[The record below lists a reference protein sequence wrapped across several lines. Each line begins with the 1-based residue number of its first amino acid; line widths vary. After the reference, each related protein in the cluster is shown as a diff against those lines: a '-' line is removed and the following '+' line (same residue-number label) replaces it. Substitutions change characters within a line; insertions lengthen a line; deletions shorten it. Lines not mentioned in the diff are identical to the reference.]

1 MDNNS
6 IAEDEKPKEEAA
18 NSAEA
23 GTEKQSNTDWWEQ
36 DSIFKYF
43 VEHTALFIA
52 CVSALIAVISFIIE
66 AIAYGRDAIYLQR
79 WGVDISNILMSVDIS
94 FYSIAFSGLYII
106 SISLV
111 DWYMLAS
118 FSSLELYFRKIYEE
132 QSALKCQMRDLQLLE
147 KVEKDILKDI
157 KGLANFYTDSLLK
170 KFQEAVLNMM
180 LLKKHHKQLR
190 RRLKKIHRILIKNL
204 AIKLFLS
211 ALFCLVTITLMNI
224 YSNGIGLHIVENWI
238 ISIVIISLII
248 LWNIL
253 RLRRR
258 VSRDL
263 KGSKTEKNSS
273 ADSEI
278 KSKKGSHFPRN
289 SITNGILIQFT
300 VIIIIGLITTM
311 ISEFLSSWI
320 NAQQKNE
327 YAIYQDQQGVY
338 AIIYH
343 GEDFYIMEEAST
355 TEKVLSIDTSSQR
368 IIKSSDLSFTYQEFE
383 DILIE

>member
-1 MDNNS
+1 
-6 IAEDEKPKEEAA
+6 
-18 NSAEA
+18 
-23 GTEKQSNTDWWEQ
+23 
-36 DSIFKYF
+36 
-43 VEHTALFIA
+43 
-52 CVSALIAVISFIIE
+52 
-66 AIAYGRDAIYLQR
+66 
-79 WGVDISNILMSVDIS
+79 
-94 FYSIAFSGLYII
+94 
-106 SISLV
+106 
-111 DWYMLAS
+111 
-118 FSSLELYFRKIYEE
+118 
-132 QSALKCQMRDLQLLE
+132 
-147 KVEKDILKDI
+147 
-157 KGLANFYTDSLLK
+157 
-170 KFQEAVLNMM
+170 
-180 LLKKHHKQLR
+180 
-190 RRLKKIHRILIKNL
+190 
-204 AIKLFLS
+204 
-211 ALFCLVTITLMNI
+211 MNI

-273 ADSEI
+273 TDSEI

-320 NAQQKNE
+320 NAHQKNE

-355 TEKVLSIDTSSQR
+355 TENVLSIDTSSQR